1 MATEDNLTPMMRQ
14 YREIKQQHPDCLL
27 FYRLGDF
34 FELFFEDAITASREL
49 DITLTHRGKT
59 SGQDIPMCGVPF
71 HAYEAYLGKLLKKG
85 YRVVI
90 CDQVETPE
98 EAKKRGAKGP
108 LERRITRIVTNGTL
122 TEDALLTDGDNFIF
136 ALSLPDKNKKK
147 VALAI
152 ADISTGFFG
161 LEEIACS
168 DLANTL
174 ERWHPTEVILSDE
187 AFAYALWSEV
197 LDTWKRALTILPK
210 ARFNESSARHL
221 LEAIYNVQT
230 LDVFGRFTP
239 MEVQAAG
246 VLIDYVMTTQCC
258 RTLSLRP
265 PRLLASQDTMAI
277 DASTRRNLELTVSSS
292 AQRNSS
298 LLATINRTV
307 TPLGR
312 RLLAKWIAA
321 PLLDIPL
328 IEQRLDDAEILLKAP
343 VLRKNLR
350 ENLRGL
356 PDLER
361 VLSRMVLG
369 RSGPRDLGA
378 LQQALTQG
386 ETLQVLLQKAFPA
399 ASVSASAEE
408 KEMTPAE
415 ILGKASA
422 PKSASDSAAQ
432 RLSLSF
438 PLVPEALHQLKE
450 KLARALKSG
459 QLPALTREGDF
470 IADGYNANLDEIRQL
485 RGHISEKLA
494 ALQEDYRARTQIS
507 TLKIRRNNIWGIYV
521 EVSSANAENVP
532 YDFIH
537 RQTLTNCVRYTTQE
551 LADLERRV
559 NQSEGAALA
568 QEEALFQELLDDALA
583 KREALSQLAESLA
596 ILDVTASN
604 AELAAQ
610 NGWVRPSLSREPILS
625 IVEGRH
631 PVIEAAFRD
640 QDKTFAANDCT
651 LDGRGRQFLL
661 ITGPNMAG
669 KSTYLRQN
677 ALIIILAQMGCFV
690 PAKSAMIGIVDK
702 VFSRIG
708 ASDDLASGRST
719 FMMEMVET
727 AAILHQATL
736 QSFVILDEIG
746 RGTATYD
753 GLAIAGA
760 VSEFLCQKIGCRTL
774 FATHYHE
781 LTQMEAELKG
791 VVPVTAAVK
800 EWEGKIVFLYKMI
813 DGCAQRS
820 YGIHVAQLAGL
831 PTSVIQRASEI
842 LDGLEDG
849 KGTLPPAKQNRRSA
863 TTTASQK
870 GPELF

>member
-1 MATEDNLTPMMRQ
+1 MATENNLTPMMRQ
-14 YREIKQQHPDCLL
+14 YREIKAQHPDCLL

-34 FELFFEDAITASREL
+34 FELFFEDAVTASREL
-49 DITLTHRGKT
+49 DIMLTHRGKT
-59 SGQDIPMCGVPF
+59 AGQDIPMCGVPF

-98 EAKKRGAKGP
+98 EAKRRGAKGP

-136 ALSLPDKNKKK
+136 ALSLPEKNKKK
-147 VALAI
+147 VAIAI

-161 LEEIACS
+161 LEEIAMT
-168 DLANTL
+168 DLANAL
-174 ERWHPTEVILSDE
+174 ERWHPTEIILSDE
-187 AFAYALWSEV
+187 AFAYAPWADV
-197 LDTWKRALTILPK
+197 FDIWKRVLTILPK
-210 ARFNESSARHL
+210 ARFSEASARHL
-221 LEAIYNVQT
+221 LESTYNVQT
-230 LDVFGRFTP
+230 LDVFGEMTP
-239 MEVQAAG
+239 LEIQAAG
-246 VLIDYVMTTQCC
+246 VLVDYVMTTQCC

-265 PRLLASQDTMAI
+265 PRLLASQNVLAI

-292 AQRNSS
+292 TQRNGS

-312 RLLAKWIAA
+312 RLLAKWMAA
-321 PLLDIPL
+321 PLLDLPL

-343 VLRKNLR
+343 TLRKELRDNLK
-350 ENLRGL
+350 GL

-378 LQQALTQG
+378 LQQTLAQA
-386 ETLQVLLQKAFPA
+386 ETLQTLLQQAFSHV
-399 ASVSASAEE
+399 SVPT
-408 KEMTPAE
+408 KKGPIPAE
-415 ILGKASA
+415 ILGKT
-422 PKSASDSAAQ
+422 PECAAVKTF
-432 RLSLSF
+432 SLSQPF
-438 PLVPEALHQLKE
+438 MSEALHRLKE
-450 KLARALKSG
+450 KLTQALRLG

-470 IADGYNANLDEIRQL
+470 IADGYNADLDEIRQL

-494 ALQEDYRARTQIS
+494 ALQEDYRARTQIA

-521 EVSSANAENVP
+521 EVSSANASNVP
-532 YDFIH
+532 YDFVH
-537 RQTLTNCVRYTTQE
+537 RQTLTNCVRYTTEE
-551 LADLERRV
+551 LVDLERRV
-559 NQSEGAALA
+559 NQSEGEALA
-568 QEEALFQELLDDALA
+568 QEEALFRELLEEALA
-583 KREALSQLAESLA
+583 ERAAFGKLAEVLA
-596 ILDVTASN
+596 TLDVTASN
-604 AELAAQ
+604 AELFAQ
-610 NGWVRPSLSREPILS
+610 NGWVRPRLTKDPVLS
-625 IVEGRH
+625 IIEGRH
-631 PVIEAAFRD
+631 PVVEAAFRD
-640 QDKTFAANDCT
+640 QDKTFAANSCT
-651 LDGRGRQFLL
+651 LDGDARQFLL

-677 ALIIILAQMGCFV
+677 ALIIVLAQMGCFV
-690 PAKSAMIGIVDK
+690 PAKSATIGLVDK
-702 VFSRIG
+702 IFSRIG

-727 AAILHQATL
+727 SAILHQATS

-760 VSEFLCQKIGCRTL
+760 VSEYISQKIRCRTL

-781 LTQMEAELKG
+781 LTQMGAKLKG
-791 VVPVTAAVK
+791 VVSMTASVK
-800 EWEGKIVFLYKMI
+800 EWDGKIVFLYKMI

-831 PTSVIQRASEI
+831 PTCVIQRASEI
-842 LDGLEDG
+842 LDSLEDG
-849 KGTLPPAKQNRRSA
+849 KETELASKPRRSERGVRSS
-863 TTTASQK
+863 ASGLDAK
-870 GPELF
+870 KAKLF

>member
-1 MATEDNLTPMMRQ
+1 MAAEDNLTPMMRQ
-14 YREIKQQHPDCLL
+14 YREIKQRHPDCLL

-98 EAKKRGAKGP
+98 EAKKRGTKGP

-136 ALSLPDKNKKK
+136 ALSLPEKNKKK
-147 VALAI
+147 VAFAV

-161 LEEIACS
+161 LEEMACS

-187 AFAYALWSEV
+187 AFTYAPWMEV
-197 LDTWKRALTILPK
+197 FEIWKQALTILPK

-221 LEAIYNVQT
+221 LETTYNVQT
-230 LDVFGRFTP
+230 LDAFGILTP
-239 MEVQAAG
+239 LEIQAAG
-246 VLIDYVMTTQCC
+246 VLVDYVMTTQCC

-265 PRLLASQDTMAI
+265 PRLLASQETMAI

-292 AQRNSS
+292 TQRNSS
-298 LLATINRTV
+298 LLATINRTI

-312 RLLAKWIAA
+312 RLLAKWLAA
-321 PLLDIPL
+321 PLLNISR
-328 IEQRLDDAEILLKAP
+328 IEQRLDDAEILLK
-343 VLRKNLR
+343 VSTLRKDIR

-386 ETLQVLLQKAFPA
+386 EILQDLLHKAFPA
-399 ASVSASAEE
+399 PAALSEE
-408 KEMTPAE
+408 EEMTPAE
-415 ILGKASA
+415 ILGKAPGS
-422 PKSASDSAAQ
+422 KTASFKK
-432 RLSLSF
+432 LSL
-438 PLVPEALHQLKE
+438 PLPFVPGSLQHLKK
-450 KLARALKSG
+450 KLAHALKSG
-459 QLPALTREGDF
+459 QLPALARDGDF
-470 IADGYNANLDEIRQL
+470 IADGYNADLDEIRQL

-494 ALQEDYRARTQIS
+494 ELQEEYRARTQIS

-521 EVSSANAENVP
+521 EVSSANTGNVP

-568 QEEALFQELLDDALA
+568 QEESLFQELIDAVLAEQEALGQMAEALA
-583 KREALSQLAESLA
+583 M
-596 ILDVTASN
+596 LDVIASN

-610 NGWVRPSLSREPILS
+610 NEWVRPRLSSAPILS
-625 IVEGRH
+625 IVDGRH
-631 PVIEAAFRD
+631 PVIEAAFHH

-651 LDGRGRQFLL
+651 LDGNVRKLLL

-677 ALIIILAQMGCFV
+677 ALIAILAQMGCFV
-690 PAKSAMIGIVDK
+690 PAKSATIGIVDK

-727 AAILHQATL
+727 AAILHQVTP

-760 VSEFLCQKIGCRTL
+760 VSEYICQKIGCRTL

-781 LTQMEAELKG
+781 LTRMEAGLKG
-791 VVPVTAAVK
+791 VVSMTAAVK
-800 EWEGKIVFLYKMI
+800 EWDGKIVFLYKMI

-842 LDGLEDG
+842 LDGLEEG
-849 KGTLPPAKQNRRSA
+849 KDVPSPPKQNRRTSPQVA
-863 TTTASQK
+863 PKK
-870 GPELF
+870 GPGLF